1 MFKLKN
7 KKILSFLIIIELV
20 INIFIIFSNSKLN
33 SLELLTNLHLFQNK
47 INDYRTQNRI
57 EITDEINE
65 DIFKGYISNNS
76 LTMNNRTTGTFLSTN
91 NINNIKQ
98 SIHIGMNE
106 KIEKD
111 NSYVSL
117 YHSKIYN
124 SLFGVEYTY
133 SSQIDYDYSLIDKIK
148 FKEEYNIYK
157 NNDYLNIGYI
167 VKDKCNNLE
176 FSFPYDEL
184 VLNCLTKTNNHF
196 YKEYK
201 LKKKNN
207 NILEYSIKNKGYYY
221 LYMNNINDYIEHIE
235 MIEPVEVV
243 FKSYDFVILQNHQED
258 FNLKIKIGDEIN
270 SDNIKIYYLD
280 YKNVVN
286 EINKLKKEQL
296 EYKIESNKLKGTI
309 KTTGG
314 TLLLTI
320 PYENGF
326 KIKVD
331 SKSTNYEKVLDSF
344 IGIELTEGEHE
355 IIVEY
360 EQPGLKFGIIVSGLS
375 IITIMIFLKK
385 GEKCEVNKKK

>member
-1 MFKLKN
+1 MA
-7 KKILSFLIIIELV
+7 IRERLSGNEAV
-20 INIFIIFSNSKLN
+20 ATAMRQINPDVMAAFPITPSTEIPQYFSAYVANGKVDTEFVTRIGLQGEIRRS
-33 SLELLTNLHLFQNK
+33 
-47 INDYRTQNRI
+47 NDTAAKYFTTYDRT
-57 EITDEINE
+57 
-65 DIFKGYISNNS
+65 
-76 LTMNNRTTGTFLSTN
+76 
-91 NINNIKQ
+91 
-98 SIHIGMNE
+98 
-106 KIEKD
+106 
-111 NSYVSL
+111 
-117 YHSKIYN
+117 
-124 SLFGVEYTY
+124 
-133 SSQIDYDYSLIDKIK
+133 
-148 FKEEYNIYK
+148 
-157 NNDYLNIGYI
+157 
-167 VKDKCNNLE
+167 
-176 FSFPYDEL
+176 
-184 VLNCLTKTNNHF
+184 
-196 YKEYK
+196 
-201 LKKKNN
+201 
-207 NILEYSIKNKGYYY
+207 YY
-221 LYMNNINDYIEHIE
+221 E
-235 MIEPVEVV
+235 
-243 FKSYDFVILQNHQED
+243 
-258 FNLKIKIGDEIN
+258 
-270 SDNIKIYYLD
+270 KIYYLD